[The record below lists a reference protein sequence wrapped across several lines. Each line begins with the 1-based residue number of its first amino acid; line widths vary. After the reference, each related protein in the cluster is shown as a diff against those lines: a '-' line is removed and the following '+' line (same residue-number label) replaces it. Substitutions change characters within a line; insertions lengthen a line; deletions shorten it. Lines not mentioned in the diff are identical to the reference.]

1 MRSLASSNALGAG
14 VRMLVAMER
23 FDLRIPGCGS
33 LKEKRHV
40 VKTLTNQIRST
51 FNVSVAEVD
60 HHNLWQRTAIAV
72 AAVSAEQYHVR
83 KVMHEV
89 EKFVDRWAEVE
100 TIGVELTLHYP
111 ED

>member
-1 MRSLASSNALGAG
+1 
-14 VRMLVAMER
+14 MLVALER

-40 VKTLTNQIRST
+40 VKALTNQIRST

-60 HHNLWQRTAIAV
+60 HHDLWQRTAIAV
-72 AAVSAEQYHVR
+72 AAVANEQYHSRQVL
-83 KVMHEV
+83 HEV
-89 EKFVDRWAEVE
+89 EKLVERWAEVE
-100 TIGVELTLHYP
+100 LIDAEVSLHYP

>member
-1 MRSLASSNALGAG
+1 
-14 VRMLVAMER
+14 MLVALSA

-40 VKTLTNQIRST
+40 VKTISGGLRSK

-60 HHNLWQRTAIAV
+60 HHDLWQRTTLG
-72 AAVSAEQYHVR
+72 VSAVGAQGFHLK

-89 EKFVDRWAEVE
+89 ERFLARQSRVDIIDQRM
-100 TIGVELTLHYP
+100 TLHSQ
-111 ED
+111 DD